1 MTSKRTTRL
10 WTLAAVLIAV
20 ILLCVINN
28 VYNTRSSD
36 IVDNEILSTIESD
49 RALCEQK
56 IIIDFQLVEPEFIW
70 SENRGGDKLYWTVKF
85 FEWNDVYDSADFSC
99 TVTANQT
106 DARIERN
113 IDQAWYEEDVIYDNR
128 EEGVETTRG

>member
-70 SENRGGDKLYWTVKF
+70 SENRGGDKLY
-85 FEWNDVYDSADFSC
+85 
-99 TVTANQT
+99 
-106 DARIERN
+106 
-113 IDQAWYEEDVIYDNR
+113 
-128 EEGVETTRG
+128 